1 MKMIYETPE
10 CWIYE
15 FARNDIVTTSTT
27 IEGGLINGGE
37 NDNPDDL
44 DMEMWDQLLIE
55 ARKEK
60 N

>member
-44 DMEMWDQLLIE
+44 DMEMWD
-55 ARKEK
+55 
-60 N
+60 